1 MNQEKEEEPEKA
13 IELEKLDDDVLSNL
27 TDDISKELDELLT
40 RKEKYLDNATK
51 TEEVTDDLLD
61 FIDSTLYKDGDD
73 E

>member
-1 MNQEKEEEPEKA
+1 MSKHQISNRNQ
-13 IELEKLDDDVLSNL
+13 IFSSNL

-40 RKEKYLDNATK
+40 RKEKYLDKATK

-61 FIDSTLYKDGDD
+61 FIDSTLYRDGAD